1 MTQKL
6 SANRFAHRRGRGE
19 PFPHPRPRF
28 SDHRDSLTTAK
39 TQITL
44 QSHYLTYA
52 KTRPIKPHHVRQTA
66 RLNTTRK
73 LFTAGVH
80 TRRNR
85 SRQCA
90 PTEVSH
96 CPSSAIMSVSSSS
109 SSSTSAR
116 LAGLQR
122 LLGTP
127 SGVLVLDGGLATELE
142 KDPRVQL
149 DASPLWSAALLLDK
163 YAHLQD
169 AVVTA
174 HKNYFLAGADVAT
187 TVSYQASVDGFR
199 REGVESP
206 DKVTGM
212 FAQSV
217 ELGVQARDQA
227 WQQLQSSGETASRIE
242 PLVASSIGCYGAALA
257 DGSVRH
263 TLIALLLLVLVA
275 DQSIVFQ

>member
-1 MTQKL
+1 
-6 SANRFAHRRGRGE
+6 
-19 PFPHPRPRF
+19 
-28 SDHRDSLTTAK
+28 
-39 TQITL
+39 
-44 QSHYLTYA
+44 
-52 KTRPIKPHHVRQTA
+52 
-66 RLNTTRK
+66 
-73 LFTAGVH
+73 
-80 TRRNR
+80 
-85 SRQCA
+85 
-90 PTEVSH
+90 
-96 CPSSAIMSVSSSS
+96 MSVSSSS
-109 SSSTSAR
+109 PSSSSAR

-122 LLGTP
+122 LLGSP

-206 DKVTGM
+206 DKVASM

-227 WQQLQSSGETASRIE
+227 WQQLQSAGEASGRIE
-242 PLVASSIGCYGAALA
+242 PLVAASIGCYGAALA

-263 TLIALLLLVLVA
+263 ALIALLLLLLLAADRSTVLQWHRSTA
-275 DQSIVFQ
+275 ASTGLPRRSWCSGTATASCTSPSTRGPTSWRARPSRASSRSRRSSSC